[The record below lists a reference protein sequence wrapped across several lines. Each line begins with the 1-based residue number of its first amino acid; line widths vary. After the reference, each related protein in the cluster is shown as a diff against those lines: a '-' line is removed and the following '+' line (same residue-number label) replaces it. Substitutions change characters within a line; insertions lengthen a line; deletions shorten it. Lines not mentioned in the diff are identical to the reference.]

1 MSSDMKEKKIKKK
14 KEDIKIQNKEK
25 DIKEEL

>member
-1 MSSDMKEKKIKKK
+1 MSTDIKEKKIKKK
-14 KEDIKIQNKEK
+14 KEDTKIQNKEK